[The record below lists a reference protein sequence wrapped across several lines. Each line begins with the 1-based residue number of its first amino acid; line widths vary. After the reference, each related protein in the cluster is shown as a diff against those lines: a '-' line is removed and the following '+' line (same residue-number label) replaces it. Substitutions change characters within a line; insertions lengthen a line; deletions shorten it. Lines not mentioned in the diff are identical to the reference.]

1 MNIKYEHE
9 LSDEDKEKCKFVVV
23 TGGTLSGLGKGTCI
37 SSLGVCLKSLGVHV
51 TSVKIDPYL
60 NIDAGTMSPF
70 EHGECFVLDD
80 GSETDLDLGNYER
93 MLSTNLTR
101 NSCITTGKLYSE
113 VMEKERRG
121 DYLGKTVQIV
131 PHVTDHLVTMLLR
144 AAATAVDGNV
154 PDVTLIEV
162 GGTVGDIES
171 VVFLE
176 ALSRLR
182 CKLGKGYMTVI
193 HLGYVPILYGEQ
205 KTKPTQAT
213 VRQLRASGLE
223 PNWVMVRC
231 HEKLEEESREKIAL
245 HCNLDLSRVVSVHD
259 VSNKLMVADTLYES
273 KIAQKLI
280 MELNLPTQKPP
291 FTITDWRKLANHY
304 DSAKKHKLK
313 VAIVAKYSGQ
323 GVCGQ
328 NDTYLSLVEAIRT
341 AGVANECNLTFSF
354 VNADDL
360 ESVETI
366 QECDCVIVPGGFGS
380 RGIEGKIRAIEICR
394 VKRIPILGICLGFQL
409 MGIECARN
417 LLGLKDA
424 NTEEIDANTKDK
436 IVVYMPETRN
446 QENIGGTMVLGSR
459 VTKLKEG
466 TLAYDVYQ
474 NQPTIKER
482 HRHRYEMNVEYAKK
496 MEELDEPKYI
506 CSGWDEYNE
515 RVHILEL
522 DREYHPFFL
531 GVQFHPE
538 FNSKLLKP
546 SLIFDRLIRAAIK
559 HIRQA
564 E

>member
-1 MNIKYEHE
+1 MNHGHDY

-23 TGGTLSGLGKGTCI
+23 TGGTLSGLGKGTTI
-37 SSLGVCLKSLGVHV
+37 SSLGVCLKTLGVHV

-70 EHGECFVLDD
+70 EHGECFVLED

-144 AAATAVDGNV
+144 AASTAVDGNV

-223 PNWVMVRC
+223 PNWIMVRC
-231 HEKLEEESREKIAL
+231 HEKLEEKSRAKIAL

-280 MELNLPTQKPP
+280 MELNLPTKEPP
-291 FTITDWRKLANHY
+291 FTITDWRKLAHHY
-304 DSAKKHKLK
+304 DSAKVHKLK

-328 NDTYLSLVEAIRT
+328 NDTYLSVIEAIKT
-341 AGVANECNLTFSF
+341 AGVANDCNLTFSF
-354 VNADDL
+354 VNADDI
-360 ESVETI
+360 ESVESI
-366 QECDCVIVPGGFGS
+366 NNCDCVIVPGGFGS

-394 VKRIPILGICLGFQL
+394 KNQIPILGICLGFQL
-409 MGIECARN
+409 MAIECARN
-417 LLGLKDA
+417 VLGITDA
-424 NTEEIDANTKDK
+424 HSEEMDPDTNNK
-436 IVVYMPETRN
+436 VVIYMPETRN
-446 QENIGGTMVLGSR
+446 QENIGGTMVLGAR
-459 VTKLKEG
+459 TTKLKED
-466 TLAYDVYQ
+466 TLAYDVYR
-474 NQPTIKER
+474 NQSEITER
-482 HRHRYEMNVEYAKK
+482 HRHRYELNIEYVKK
-496 MEELDEPKYI
+496 MEQIQETNYI
-506 CSGWDEYNE
+506 FSGWDEYNE
-515 RVHILEL
+515 RVHILEIN
-522 DREYHPFFL
+522 REQHPFFF

-546 SLIFDRLIRAAIK
+546 SLIFDRLIRSAVEHTK
-559 HIRQA
+559 K
-564 E
+564 